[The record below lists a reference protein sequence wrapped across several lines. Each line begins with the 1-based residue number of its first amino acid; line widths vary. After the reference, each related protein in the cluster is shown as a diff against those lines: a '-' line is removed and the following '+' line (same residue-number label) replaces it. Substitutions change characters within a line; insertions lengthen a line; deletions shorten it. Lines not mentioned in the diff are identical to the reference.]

1 MAVGL
6 PFSHIIGYV
15 CSIFA
20 IPALF
25 SSRVWSSAR
34 KVIVAIL
41 AFLAYWTIRGMFTP
55 KPSLSML
62 SLINLIAHWLL
73 PFVLGILIARQI
85 KLFFKLHFITLT
97 FIIILSLLAAV
108 GLFPQ
113 QIFGEKIWAEG
124 MLWGFNHHNDFASL
138 LAFFL
143 PAFLVMGGSF
153 NFLLELIFGLGLGL
167 TGSRGYYIAFTLSSA
182 GIFIQHFVRGAFS
195 KRMMLNFL
203 VAFFVFVGSVLLLS
217 APKTR
222 IEKAVKGVD
231 MAVIARLNRWKVA
244 HWALSEN
251 PLFGIGPGQLQTR
264 DDYISRIKRENL
276 FIDFKAGDLKHLH
289 NLYLTIMAEGGIIGI
304 ALVLLIFWT
313 ILSMLSKRGK
323 IGKAFIWGFVA
334 ILVGSFFDE
343 QLIKP
348 PEAIDIFFV
357 IGLLAGSNGVSSGYD
372 ESKT

>member
-6 PFSHIIGYV
+6 PFSHVFGYV

-34 KVIVAIL
+34 KVIVAIII
-41 AFLAYWTIRGMFTP
+41 FLAYWAVRGIFTP
-55 KPSLSML
+55 KPSLSMNSVL
-62 SLINLIAHWLL
+62 NFIAHWLL

-97 FIIILSLLAAV
+97 FIIILGLLSAF

-113 QIFGEKIWAEG
+113 RIFGAKLWAEG
-124 MLWGFNHHNDFASL
+124 MLWGFHHHNDFASL

-167 TGSRGYYIAFTLSSA
+167 TGSRGYYIGFTLSSA
-182 GIFIQHFVRGAFS
+182 GIFLQHFVRGAFS

-222 IEKAVKGVD
+222 IEKAVKDVD
-231 MAVIARLNRWKVA
+231 MAVISRFNRWSVTL
-244 HWALSEN
+244 WALSEN
-251 PLFGIGPGQLQTR
+251 PLFGIGPGQLPAR
-264 DDYISRIKRENL
+264 NDYISKIKRENL
-276 FIDFKAGDLKHLH
+276 FVDFKAGGLKHLH

-304 ALVLLIFWT
+304 ALVLLIFWA

-323 IGKAFIWGFVA
+323 IGKAFLWGFVA
-334 ILVGSFFDE
+334 ILIGSFFDE

-348 PEAIDIFFV
+348 LEAIDIFFV
-357 IGLLAGSNGVSSGYD
+357 IGLLAGSKWGSSGYD